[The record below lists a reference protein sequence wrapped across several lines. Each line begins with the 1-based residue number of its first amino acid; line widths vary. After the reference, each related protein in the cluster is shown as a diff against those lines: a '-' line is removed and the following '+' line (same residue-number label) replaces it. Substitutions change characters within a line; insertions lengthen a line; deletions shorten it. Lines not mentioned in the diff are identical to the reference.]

1 MLSGRRVAFFFLL
14 LSVTVSGGSEGLG
27 ASPVAVDQLSGV
39 LSLKNSVAYLVDPG
53 GRMTVQEA
61 ASPRQ
66 NERFRPLVAG
76 LPWNESG
83 ALWLRVSLFR
93 NSPESGRERVV
104 FRLDLGRDAPPARI
118 YWAEKL
124 NPEGEVREWR
134 DAPASRQGILA
145 LPDPEFLPMTVYLR
159 LEHLPGFWFD
169 PLLFGRGAVPPD
181 EELAWTLGLRALLAL
196 VILIC
201 LLRGAIQ
208 GEGWRVWGAMA
219 LACALIYAMYGDNG
233 AELLRIRP
241 EDVPRLL
248 APGLAVMI
256 LPHLGRYFMD
266 GGDEGILGKTLIL
279 FSLPGMILALLPLM
293 PDFGW
298 TARLLP
304 FAPLAL
310 LPPFLLACC
319 AFLARK
325 EGGAAYALLLLSP
338 LAGALAAWYSLRFQ
352 VELPFRELGPQIS
365 SFGWLVTGL
374 FLSLMKGPAPR
385 EKKDFFPLDSYLENG
400 GPFMEVPEENPA
412 LAAFMRE
419 GLYPKD
425 ALSREASQAGCM
437 PEWSEGTPITPVY
450 ADGNEAVLE
459 LDASLRLPDVSVAP
473 SAPDALAMP
482 EDILAEESAPG
493 FADGPGH
500 GALYIRDEEEPG
512 LVLIKSVE
520 AGGDLGMERRPVF
533 NLAELIRHIHEQ
545 VLPMAEARG
554 INLSWFVAPSLPLFY
569 QGDADR
575 LSRLIRFLVRGS
587 VEAAE
592 SGSVRLTVREALEA
606 EQGRLRFSL
615 LEVCMNIEQMRF
627 PSEWMNQAWE
637 QACASGFVFNMDFA
651 PDQGTTFSFTLDCA
665 PSWDSEQ
672 PSGASTPPAEE
683 RTPFALSV
691 PKSDRPA
698 GGGYRY
704 KKKQEEPLPP
714 PEDIL
719 PPLREYVVLLDPA
732 ASGRRLMKRQLEGLP
747 HKPLEAKNAAEA
759 LRVCAK
765 HPVGLLLFDADMP
778 ESELREA
785 VEQIRAADQT
795 RGMAATPALALL
807 SHESQAER
815 MLRLGCTECLVKFI
829 SRSEFQETA
838 LRLCPHPD
846 HSYSTWSGLGED
858 AVLPLHPEPM
868 ADKGRRVPLED
879 MFVLD
884 DYDGSGAT
892 DAEGVWRSSLPED
905 RRNAPALTIV
915 GDTGDFMYA
924 EMLSAI
930 PGFLEA
936 LRESLRDLRDSM
948 EAVDLAGLEKAASL
962 MLRQGEAYGLVP
974 LMRMS
979 VCVFEAARSGEAEAA
994 AELAEALAERV
1005 QRYLSSLELTHRQ
1018 SGG

>member
-1 MLSGRRVAFFFLL
+1 MLSGRRTALFFLF
-14 LSVTVSGGSEGLG
+14 LSVTLLGAALGPAGGMA

-39 LSLKNSVAYLVDPG
+39 LPLKNSAAYLVDPG

-61 ASPRQ
+61 ASPRR
-66 NERFRPLVAG
+66 NEHFRPLAAG

-93 NSPESGRERVV
+93 NNPASGRERVV
-104 FRLDLGRDAPPARI
+104 FRMDLGRDAPPARI

-134 DAPASRQGILA
+134 DAPASRQGILT

-159 LEHLPGFWFD
+159 LERLPGFWFD
-169 PLLFGRGAVPPD
+169 PLLFGRGTVPPD
-181 EELAWTLGLRALLAL
+181 EELAWTLALRALLAL

-233 AELLRIRP
+233 VELLRIRL
-241 EDVPRLL
+241 ENVPRLL

-256 LPHLGRYFMD
+256 LPHLGRYLMD
-266 GGDEGILGKTLIL
+266 GGDEGALGKSLIF

-310 LPPFLLACC
+310 LPPFMLACC
-319 AFLARK
+319 VCLARK
-325 EGGAAYALLLLSP
+325 SGGAAYALLLLPP
-338 LAGALAAWYSLRFQ
+338 LAGALAALYVLRFQ

-365 SFGWLVTGL
+365 SFGWLVSGL
-374 FLSLMKGPAPR
+374 FLSLMKGPDPR
-385 EKKDFFPLDSYLENG
+385 EKKDFFPLDSYLESG
-400 GPFMEVPEENPA
+400 GPPMEAPEENPV
-412 LAAFMRE
+412 LDAFMRE

-425 ALSREASQAGCM
+425 AVPREASKAG
-437 PEWSEGTPITPVY
+437 WTQGRNEGAPVLPVY
-450 ADGNEAVLE
+450 ADGEEAVLE
-459 LDASLRLPDVSVAP
+459 LDASLRLPDAP
-473 SAPDALAMP
+473 EEIRAG
-482 EDILAEESAPG
+482 ESASG
-493 FADGPGH
+493 LADGP
-500 GALYIRDEEEPG
+500 GALYIRDSEEPG
-512 LVLIKSVE
+512 LVLIKSAE
-520 AGGDLGMERRPVF
+520 AGGDFAVEQRPVF
-533 NLAELIRHIHEQ
+533 NLVELIRHIHEQ
-545 VLPMAEARG
+545 VLPLAEARG

-592 SGSVRLTVREALEA
+592 NGSVRLSVREALEA
-606 EQGRLRFSL
+606 GQGRLRFSL
-615 LEVCMNIEQMRF
+615 LEVCMNIEQMRL

-665 PSWDSEQ
+665 PSWDPAQ
-672 PSGASTPPAEE
+672 PPGSCAPPAEE
-683 RTPFALSV
+683 KSAPPAPSV
-691 PKSDRPA
+691 PKPDRLKGP
-698 GGGYRY
+698 GYGY
-704 KKKQEEPLPP
+704 KKKQEESLPP
-714 PEDIL
+714 PEEIL
-719 PPLREYVVLLDPA
+719 PPLREYVILLDPA

-759 LRVCAK
+759 LRVCAD

-778 ESELREA
+778 ELELREA
-785 VEQIRAADQT
+785 IGKIRDADLA

-846 HSYSTWSGLGED
+846 HPSSSWSGDEED
-858 AVLPLHPEPM
+858 QVLPLHPEPM
-868 ADKGRRVPLED
+868 ADKVHRVPLED

-884 DYDGSGAT
+884 EYDGPVVTG
-892 DAEGVWRSSLPED
+892 AEGVWRSSLPED
-905 RRNAPALTIV
+905 RRNVPALAIA
-915 GDTGDFMYA
+915 DDPGDFMYA
-924 EMLSAI
+924 EMRSSI

-936 LRESLRDLRDSM
+936 LREGLRDLQDSV

-962 MLRQGEAYGLVP
+962 MLRQGEVYGLVP
-974 LMRMS
+974 LTRMS

-1005 QRYLSSLELTHRQ
+1005 QRYISSLELTHRQ